1 MILNNQKDKSADLSL
16 WALAAQKLMEEQK
29 QNWALLKNNYD
40 GLTGVVV
47 RNLEIDGINIV
58 IQNNPSRIIS
68 TSADVSDATINK
80 RPCFLCLNNLPIEQR
95 ALEYG
100 KHYLILCNPYPIFE
114 EHFTIVH
121 KKHIPQSITAN
132 FDDMLDISEKL
143 GFRYSLFY
151 NGPRCGASAPDH
163 LHFQAASKKVIPIEN
178 DIMQVK
184 KLNEKN
190 IFKSDRIEITFIERY
205 LRFGFLFES
214 HSKTDLIQAFKLFT
228 RSFKNISK
236 PDEEPMVNIIC
247 LFENEKWQVFIFP
260 RRLHRPKQ
268 YFSKEPDKIIISPA
282 AVDMGGLIVLPRQ
295 EDYEKISSRD
305 IIDIY
310 SQVTITKEFF
320 EYLKKK
326 VVEHLG
332 K

>member
-1 MILNNQKDKSADLSL
+1 MILNNHKDKSADLSL

-29 QNWALLKNNYD
+29 ESWALLQKNYD
-40 GLTGVVV
+40 ELAGVVV

-58 IQNNPSRIIS
+58 IQNNPARIIS
-68 TSADVSDATINK
+68 TSADVSDKTINK
-80 RPCFLCLNNLPIEQR
+80 RPCFLCLNNLPAEQK

-121 KKHIPQSITAN
+121 KKHIPQNITAN

-143 GFRYSLFY
+143 GFRFCLFY

-163 LHFQAASKKVIPIEN
+163 LHFQAASKRVIPIEN
-178 DIMQVK
+178 DIQQLK
-184 KLNEKN
+184 KINDKN
-190 IFKSDRIEITFIERY
+190 IIRSDVLEITFIEMY
-205 LRFGFLFES
+205 LRFGFLLES
-214 HSKTDLIQAFKLFT
+214 DSKSELLQAFKLFI

-236 PDEEPMVNIIC
+236 PDEEPMVNIIS
-247 LFENEKWQVFIFP
+247 LFENERWQVFIFP

-268 YFSKEPDKIIISPA
+268 YFAKGEDRIVISPA
-282 AVDMGGLIVLPRQ
+282 AVDMGGLIVLPRN
-295 EDYEKISSRD
+295 EDYEKITTTD
-305 IIDIY
+305 IADIY
-310 SQVTITKEFF
+310 SQVTITKEYF

-326 VVEHLG
+326 FVSAYNS
-332 K
+332 